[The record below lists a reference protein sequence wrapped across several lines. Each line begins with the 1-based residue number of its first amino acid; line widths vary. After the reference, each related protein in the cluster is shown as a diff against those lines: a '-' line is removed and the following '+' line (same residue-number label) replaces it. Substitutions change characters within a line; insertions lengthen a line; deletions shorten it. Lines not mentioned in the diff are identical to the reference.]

1 MIHHCDV
8 VVTPRRV
15 TTIPAVPAPQVR
27 RWHPTFATITLLVL
41 LTLLSSCLEAQ
52 PTATRADSAKA
63 PPARSINWTSDKR
76 TFGVGDILQVSVDE
90 YALAEANK
98 VNNNSASRRRR
109 MDIGVQP
116 PAMPGTAGAAGT
128 AAAPA
133 LGAMDASIETGD
145 GGDSRQRGTA
155 QRDTRYVGD
164 VAVRVVAVTPEG
176 LLQVRGTK
184 TIDVDKNKTVLTLS
198 GFVRPIDVGA
208 RDVIRSE
215 SIADAQISYSAKGGL
230 GKPRNGIVS
239 KILGLFWP

>member
-15 TTIPAVPAPQVR
+15 TTIRAVPEPKVR
-27 RWHPTFATITLLVL
+27 RWHPALTGIAILVL
-41 LTLLSSCLEAQ
+41 LSVLSACLQAQ
-52 PTATRADSAKA
+52 PTAARPDSTKA
-63 PPARSINWTSDKR
+63 APARSISWTSDKR
-76 TFGVGDILQVSVDE
+76 NFGVGDILQVYVDE

-98 VNNNSASRRRR
+98 VNSNSASRRRR
-109 MDIGVQP
+109 MDIGANP
-116 PAMPGTAGAAGT
+116 PVMPGAAAG
-128 AAAPA
+128 AAPA
-133 LGAMDASIETGD
+133 LGPIDASIETGD
-145 GGDSRQRGTA
+145 GGESRQRGVA
-155 QRDTRYVGD
+155 SRDTRYVGD
-164 VAVRVVAVTPEG
+164 VAVRVIAVTPEG

-215 SIADAQISYSAKGGL
+215 SIADAQISYSAKGSL
-230 GKPRNGIVS
+230 GKPKNGIIS